1 MRQKDASK
9 KVKTLRLVG
18 ILIVLAAAAF
28 FRFVS
33 PGSDSETA
41 AESVY
46 SLEVETTTAATT
58 APQTSETESTT
69 AATTTAAT
77 TAAESTTA
85 AATTAAT
92 TEATTEAAT
101 AGISV
106 TRGGTYTDKEHVA
119 LYIKEYGELPDNYI
133 TKKEAEA
140 LGWPGGD
147 LYKYADGKS
156 IGGSYF
162 GNYEGLLPEEKGR
175 KYYECDID
183 YHGGS
188 RGAKRL
194 IYSSDGLFFYT
205 DDHYES
211 FTELIP

>member
-1 MRQKDASK
+1 MSK
-9 KVKTLRLVG
+9 WDNSRKIMTLRLVG
-18 ILIVLAAAAF
+18 VLLLVVAVAF
-28 FRFVS
+28 FRMFT
-33 PGSDSETA
+33 GGGAETESSYETYSSQEST
-41 AESVY
+41 AEVVTTA
-46 SLEVETTTAATT
+46 EKETTTAATT
-58 APQTSETESTT
+58 T
-69 AATTTAAT
+69 AEPTTTAEK
-77 TAAESTTA
+77 TAEPGITV
-85 AATTAAT
+85 
-92 TEATTEAAT
+92 TED
-101 AGISV
+101 
-106 TRGGTYTDKEHVA
+106 GTYTDKEHVA
-119 LYIKEYGELPDNYI
+119 LYIKEYGGLPSNFI

-162 GNYEGLLPEEKGR
+162 GNYEGLLPEADDR

-194 IYSSDGLFFYT
+194 IYSNDGLFFYT

-211 FTELIP
+211 FTELYP

>member
-1 MRQKDASK
+1 MNRDRQSA
-9 KVKTLRLVG
+9 KVKNLRLAG
-18 ILIVLAAAAF
+18 IIIVLAAAAF
-28 FRFVS
+28 FRFF
-33 PGSDSETA
+33 GGADQTETA
-41 AESVY
+41 AS
-46 SLEVETTTAATT
+46 TTTAGL
-58 APQTSETESTT
+58 EVV
-69 AATTTAAT
+69 
-77 TAAESTTA
+77 
-85 AATTAAT
+85 T
-92 TEATTEAAT
+92 TEATTSP
-101 AGISV
+101 GITV
-106 TRGGTYTDKEHVA
+106 TEDGTYTDKEHVA
-119 LYIKEYGELPDNYI
+119 LYIKEYGELPSNFI

-162 GNYEGLLPEEKGR
+162 GNYEGLLPEAEGR

-194 IYSSDGLFFYT
+194 IYSNDGLFFYT

-211 FTELIP
+211 FTEIIP